1 MTRREFA
8 GFAAVYAVMLVRS
21 SLAGIVLDAPGHVYV
36 EGATLTVSNASAD
49 SIWTLTDWLGL
60 KLPTTNY
67 QRPTTNDQRLT
78 TNDQLPTLSVG
89 YYHLRCG
96 NEDVTFAVV
105 PKPESR
111 TFDRNSFYGVDSA
124 QSWVSRKGRF
134 LCPWYGGDTFRLVS
148 DLIGLA
154 GIPHVRDRLSWN
166 EVSKRPEEYDFGHY
180 LYNADLL
187 KERKIGISGMFHDTA
202 SYVKKMQKLPSDLKA
217 LHGFCKKVAETF
229 GDRMEDWEFWNEI
242 DVSAYAPEPVW
253 DYAATMKAAYLGFK
267 DGARDAGYPELLVLP
282 GSLCIAARS
291 VYDEGLFAN
300 DLAKYS
306 DVFNFH
312 TYAPIA
318 QYPGIFAD
326 LRAFMKR
333 VGIPDRAVWMTE
345 SGTQQEG
352 RGTTDSVIRGVKAHS
367 PEQELIH
374 AEFYAKSQTA
384 LQMQG
389 VARNYL
395 FVFGTYN
402 EGAGGKDWGVMRRDG
417 TVKPTYSAMSTM
429 IQVLGS
435 ARLLGEVRV
444 GEGQRAYLFEQPDGG
459 QTVMFWSVSPVDTEA
474 NVPSAKPLIE
484 RPLALNV
491 RDGEY
496 DVTDLCGM
504 RSQVRAANGTL
515 SLTSTRYPAYL
526 SGLKGLKADVLAVP
540 PGKPTPYRAAADE
553 DLRVIFRVDLDKR
566 DFGIAGHKSIAELK
580 RDKGRMRVEI
590 WNLDEKAKEGRVD
603 VRGGTL
609 ENLPERISLPANGCA
624 AYECLFVPEDET
636 AASARPPYQHNGR
649 ARSPSAP
656 TLALSGVFAGKRTS
670 RLAMPVRLEKKF
682 LDSCERQP
690 LCANAPEKWWKNT
703 TASGYSVVW
712 DENEKALRFDL
723 SWDRQGVDK
732 WFYPTYTLDLPAE
745 DLTKAQFIQ
754 FEVKSVQ
761 DKPENDFACQ
771 YLMLVYEDKGKPD
784 LFMPYPAP
792 LSDWEP
798 RRIELST
805 ELTGNSQKRPK
816 VKAIRLGANPKGMKC
831 TFWLRNIQ
839 LLKYKEHVAQ

>member
-1 MTRREFA
+1 MKNQCLCLALAVVGASAVSA
-8 GFAAVYAVMLVRS
+8 GVS
-21 SLAGIVLDAPGHVYV
+21 LDAPGHVYV
-36 EGATLTVSNASAD
+36 EGSSLTLSNALAD
-49 SIWTLTDWLGL
+49 SVWTLTDWQGRELG
-60 KLPTTNY
+60 TN
-67 QRPTTNDQRLT
+67 RLS
-78 TNDQLPTLSVG
+78 NLSVG
-89 YYHLRCG
+89 YYHLRSG
-96 NEDVTFAVV
+96 YEAMTFAVV
-105 PKPESR
+105 PKPEKR
-111 TFDRNSFYGVDSA
+111 TFDTNSFYGVDSA

-148 DLIGLA
+148 DLIERA

-166 EVSKRPEEYDFGHY
+166 EVNKRPGEYDFGHY
-180 LYNADLL
+180 LYNANLL
-187 KERKIGISGMFHDTA
+187 RDRRIGISGMFHDTA
-202 SYVKKMQKLPSDLKA
+202 SYVKKMQKLPADLKA
-217 LHGFCKKVAETF
+217 LHGFCKKIAETF

-253 DYAATMKAAYLGFK
+253 DYAATMKAAYLGFR
-267 DGARDAGYPELLVLP
+267 DGAAASGNQKLLVLP

-300 DLAKYS
+300 DMAKYS

-326 LRAFMKR
+326 LRAFMAR

-345 SGTQQEG
+345 TGTQQEG
-352 RGTTDSVIRGVKAHS
+352 RCSKESVIRGAKAHS

-389 VARNYL
+389 VTRNYL

-417 TVKPTYSAMSTM
+417 TVKPTYAAISTI
-429 IQVLGS
+429 IQELGS

-444 GEGQRAYLFEQPDGG
+444 GERQRAYLFEQPDGG
-459 QTVMFWSVSPVDTEA
+459 QTLMFWSISPVDTDA
-474 NVPSAKPLIE
+474 SVPSAKPLIE
-484 RPLALNV
+484 LPLTLNV

-496 DVTDLCGM
+496 MLTDLCGM
-504 RSQVRAANGTL
+504 RSRVRAENGRMAL
-515 SLTSTRYPAYL
+515 ASTRYPAYL
-526 SGLKGLKADVLAVP
+526 SGLKGLKADVSALP
-540 PGKPTPYRAAADE
+540 PGKPTLYRVAADE
-553 DLRVIFRVDLDKR
+553 DMRVIFRVGLDKK

-580 RDKGRMRVEI
+580 RDKGRMTVEI
-590 WNLDEKAKEGRVD
+590 WNLDGTAKEGRVD
-603 VRGGTL
+603 VSGGTL
-609 ENLPERISLPANGCA
+609 ENLPGRVRLPANGCVS
-624 AYECLFVPEDET
+624 YECLFTPKGDRAVFET
-636 AASARPPYQHNGR
+636 AL
-649 ARSPSAP
+649 
-656 TLALSGVFAGKRTS
+656 TLSGVFAGRRTS
-670 RLAMPVRLEKKF
+670 RLTMPVRLEKRF

-690 LCANAPEKWWKNT
+690 IRANAPDRWKKNT

-712 DENEKALRFDL
+712 DESEKALRFDL

-732 WFYPTYTLDLPAE
+732 WFYPTYTLELPAE
-745 DLTKAQFIQ
+745 DLTDAQFIQ

-771 YLMLVYEDKGKPD
+771 YLMLVYEDSTKPD

-805 ELTGNSQKRPK
+805 ELMGSNQKRPK

-831 TFWLRNIQ
+831 TFWIRNLAILRS
-839 LLKYKEHVAQ
+839 KGR